1 MSRPVSRSALVAG
14 LLAALVAL
22 PGCISLLP
30 ETEPNALYR
39 LQAADIEE
47 TRPVSGAETVIIGRI
62 AAPRGL
68 AGDRIAL
75 QRDGRIA
82 YMAGAAWL
90 SPGPVMLHAAVMDA
104 VQDGAP
110 VITPARAE
118 DGVAARYVLD
128 LELRHF
134 EAVYDDGANS
144 APLVQVTL
152 VSRLIDRDT
161 RSLAAAQTLTASARA
176 GGNRQSAIVDGFSRA
191 SADVA
196 GQLARWAEAAVC
208 NTDDTPAACDD

>member
-1 MSRPVSRSALVAG
+1 MSRPVSRCALAAG
-14 LLAALVAL
+14 LLAALIAL

-39 LQAADIEE
+39 LQAADIPE
-47 TRPVSGAETVIIGRI
+47 TRSVSGGETVIIGRI

-90 SPGPVMLHAAVMDA
+90 SPGPVLLHAAVLDA
-104 VQDGAP
+104 VQGGAP
-110 VITPARAE
+110 AITPARAE
-118 DGVAARYVLD
+118 DGVSARYVLD
-128 LELRHF
+128 LDLRHF
-134 EAVYDDGANS
+134 EAIYDAGPDA
-144 APLVQVTL
+144 APRVQVTL

-176 GGNRQSAIVDGFSRA
+176 DSNRQSAIVDGFSQA

-196 GQLARWAEAAVC
+196 NQLARWAEAAVC
-208 NTDDTPAACDD
+208 DAEDSPAACED